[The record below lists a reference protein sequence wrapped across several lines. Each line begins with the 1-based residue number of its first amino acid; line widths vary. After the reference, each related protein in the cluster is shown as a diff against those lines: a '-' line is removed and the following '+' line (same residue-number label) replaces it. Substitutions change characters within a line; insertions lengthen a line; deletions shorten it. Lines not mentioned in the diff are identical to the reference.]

1 MVYEL
6 DKDQCVTFSSLRIS
20 IVKQTE
26 TLERLEHRFDQATA
40 EIVFLL
46 QIVEAQAAELIQL
59 RAARTGGDDER
70 SRQVDWTG

>member
-6 DKDQCVTFSSLRIS
+6 DKQQLVNFSSLRIS
-20 IVKQTE
+20 IIHQTE
-26 TLERLEHRFDQATA
+26 QLERLEKRFDQATA

-70 SRQVDWTG
+70 SRQVDWNG